1 MKFLRGKVKLSLQT
15 ILSFMNSTPGQT
27 CILDKTK
34 FCLKFPGNIGNFKT
48 EINLDFFMKDKKK
61 LKRLFNRFRRI
72 LILK

>member
-1 MKFLRGKVKLSLQT
+1 MKFLRGKVIFSLQT

-34 FCLKFPGNIGNFKT
+34 FCLKFPGNIGNVKT

-61 LKRLFNRFRRI
+61 IKKTF
-72 LILK
+72 